1 METAT
6 VAKDTWTELHEA
18 EAEFNRKKVVRAGVE
33 AVLQNAA
40 LPAEIDAL
48 GEETAAYKNRR
59 AKRRRE
65 RETDHE
71 RRTKCMRTHENG
83 KHFNIAETTR
93 AETVLAGALGMHLVD
108 HPVRAAGGVYV
119 VRDPAEPPETIRL
132 VAILTGAAFIDPMY
146 MASGGSKGSSIA
158 HTPAV
163 CVKRS
168 VYASPGAVASMPDL
182 TLVLRSIIEGYTGC
196 KNNWEYSTVTPRGVE
211 LKSSYLAIVSAEEKS
226 SEWATCRYAM
236 LFAEFLDYVQ
246 KVNVSMTA
254 SGLCGH

>member
-132 VAILTGAAFIDPMY
+132 VAILTGDP
-146 MASGGSKGSSIA
+146 
-158 HTPAV
+158 
-163 CVKRS
+163 
-168 VYASPGAVASMPDL
+168 ASPRLAEPRPALLSLADAPEMAAAA
-182 TLVLRSIIEGYTGC
+182 LVWDY
-196 KNNWEYSTVTPRGVE
+196 
-211 LKSSYLAIVSAEEKS
+211 AEPI
-226 SEWATCRYAM
+226 
-236 LFAEFLDYVQ
+236 LD
-246 KVNVSMTA
+246 
-254 SGLCGH
+254 